1 MKFLYEKVR
10 GTIEVAGI
18 EQSKIRNF
26 CIIAH
31 IDHGKSTLADRI
43 IEMTGLLTSREMQ
56 SQVLDNMELERE
68 RGITIKAQAV
78 RTVYRAKNGEEYIFN
93 LIDTP
98 GHVDFNYE
106 VSRSLAA
113 CDGAILVVDAAQG
126 VEAQTLAN
134 VYLALDHD
142 LDVMPVINKIDLP
155 SAEPDR
161 VIEEVED
168 VVGIEAMDAPQISAK
183 TGLNVEQVLEQI
195 VEKIPAPEG
204 NPAAP
209 LKALI
214 FDSLYDSYKGVIVF
228 CRIKEGTVRKGTPI
242 LMMATGA
249 KAEVVEVGYFGAGQF
264 IPCEEL
270 SAGMVGYITASLKN
284 VKDTRVGDTI
294 TDASN
299 PCGEP
304 LPGYK
309 KVNPMVY
316 CGMYP
321 ADGAKYPDLRDA
333 LEKLQLN
340 DASLQFEPETS
351 IALGFGYRCGFLG
364 LLHLEIIQERL
375 EREYN
380 LDLVTTAPG
389 VIYKVHKTN
398 GEVIELTNPSNLPDP
413 SEIEY
418 MEEPMV
424 KAEIMVTSE
433 FIGAIMDLCQER
445 RGVYD
450 GMEYIEE
457 TRAVLR
463 YHLPLN
469 EIIYDFFDALKSRS
483 RGYASFD
490 YEMDDYV
497 QSNLVK
503 LDILI
508 NKEEVDALSFII
520 HADTAYERGRKMCEK
535 LKEEIPRQLF
545 EIPIQAAIGSKII
558 ARETVKAM
566 RKDVLAKCYGGDISR
581 KRKLLEKQKEGK
593 KRMRQV
599 GNVEIPQKAF
609 MSVLKL
615 DDK

>member
-1 MKFLYEKVR
+1 M
-10 GTIEVAGI
+10 ID
-18 EQSKIRNF
+18 QSKIRNF

-43 IEMTGLLTSREMQ
+43 IEKTGTLTEREMQ

-68 RGITIKAQAV
+68 RGITIKSQAV
-78 RTVYRAKNGEEYIFN
+78 RIVYKANDGEEYIFN

-126 VEAQTLAN
+126 IEAQTLAN

-142 LDVMPVINKIDLP
+142 LDVLPVINKIDLP
-155 SAEPDR
+155 SADPDR
-161 VIEEVED
+161 VVNEIED
-168 VVGIEAMDAPQISAK
+168 VIGLEAHDAPRISAK
-183 TGLNVEQVLEQI
+183 TGLNVEGVLEQI
-195 VEKIPAPEG
+195 VTKIPAPQG
-204 NPAAP
+204 DVNAP

-214 FDSLYDSYKGVIVF
+214 FDSIYDAYKGVIVF
-228 CRIKEGTVRKGTPI
+228 CRVMDGRVKKGTQI
-242 LMMATGA
+242 RMMATGFTT
-249 KAEVVEVGYFGAGQF
+249 EVVEVGYFGAGQF
-264 IPCEEL
+264 IPCDEL
-270 SAGMVGYITASLKN
+270 TAGMVGYITASIKN
-284 VKDTRVGDTI
+284 LGDTRVGDTV
-294 TDASN
+294 TDN
-299 PCGEP
+299 ERPCAEA

-309 KVNPMVY
+309 KVQPMVY
-316 CGMYP
+316 CGLYP
-321 ADGAKYPDLRDA
+321 ADGARYGDLRDA

-340 DASLQFEPETS
+340 DASLFFEPETS
-351 IALGFGYRCGFLG
+351 IALGFGFRCGFLG

-389 VIYKVHKTN
+389 VVYKVYKTN

-424 KAEIMVTSE
+424 NAEIMVTTE

-445 RGVYD
+445 RGQYN
-450 GMEYIEE
+450 GMEYMEE
-457 TRAVLR
+457 TRALLK
-463 YHLPLN
+463 YKLPLN

-483 RGYASFD
+483 RGYASLD
-490 YEMDDYV
+490 YELCGYER
-497 QSNLVK
+497 SELVK
-503 LDILI
+503 LDILV
-508 NKEEVDALSFII
+508 NKEEVDALSFIV

-558 ARETVKAM
+558 ARETVRAM

-581 KRKLLEKQKEGK
+581 KKKLLEKQKEGK

>member
-1 MKFLYEKVR
+1 MAVMD
-10 GTIEVAGI
+10 
-18 EQSKIRNF
+18 QSKIRNF

-56 SQVLDNMELERE
+56 SQVLDNMDLERE
-68 RGITIKAQAV
+68 RGITIKSQAV
-78 RTVYRAKNGEEYIFN
+78 RTVYRAKDGEEYIFN

-126 VEAQTLAN
+126 IEAQTLAN

-142 LDVMPVINKIDLP
+142 LEVFPVINKVDLP
-155 SAEPDR
+155 SARPDW
-161 VIEEVED
+161 VANEIED
-168 VVGIEAMDAPQISAK
+168 VIGLEAHDAPRISAK
-183 TGLNVEQVLEQI
+183 TGLNVEDVLEAI
-195 VEKIPAPEG
+195 VHKIPAPNG
-204 NPAAP
+204 DPQAP
-209 LKALI
+209 LQALI
-214 FDSLYDSYKGVIVF
+214 FDSLYDSYKGVIIF
-228 CRIKEGTVRKGTPI
+228 CRVREGSVKKGTKI
-242 LMMATGA
+242 RMMATGA
-249 KAEVVEVGYFGAGQF
+249 EEEVVEVGYFGAGQF

-270 SAGMVGYITASLKN
+270 SAGMVGYITASIKN

-294 TDASN
+294 TDADR
-299 PCGEP
+299 PCESP

-309 KVNPMVY
+309 KVTPMVY
-316 CGMYP
+316 CGLYP
-321 ADGAKYPDLRDA
+321 ADGARYNDLRDA

-340 DASLQFEPETS
+340 DASLFFEPETS
-351 IALGFGYRCGFLG
+351 IALGFGFRCGFLG

-380 LDLVTTAPG
+380 LDLVTTAPS
-389 VIYKVHKTN
+389 VVYRIHKKN
-398 GEVIELTNPSNLPDP
+398 GDIIDLTNPSNMPDP

-418 MEEPMV
+418 MEEPV
-424 KAEIMVTSE
+424 VSAEIMVTTE
-433 FIGAIMDLCQER
+433 FVGAIMTLCQER
-445 RGVYD
+445 RGIYKD
-450 GMEYIEE
+450 TEYIESG
-457 TRAVLR
+457 RALLK
-463 YHLPLN
+463 YDLPLN

-490 YEMDDYV
+490 YELKGYE
-497 QSNLVK
+497 QSELVK

-508 NKEEVDALSFII
+508 NKEEVDALSFIVFSGS
-520 HADTAYERGRKMCEK
+520 AYERGRKMCEK
-535 LKEEIPRQLF
+535 LKDEIPRHLF
-545 EIPIQAAIGSKII
+545 EIPIQAAVGGKII

-581 KRKLLEKQKEGK
+581 KKKLLEKQKEGK

-615 DDK
+615 DNE

>member
-1 MKFLYEKVR
+1 MA
-10 GTIEVAGI
+10 ID
-18 EQSKIRNF
+18 QSKIRNF
-26 CIIAH
+26 CIVAH

-43 IEMTGLLTSREMQ
+43 IEMTGLLTDREMQ
-56 SQVLDNMELERE
+56 AQVLENMDLERE
-68 RGITIKAQAV
+68 RGITIKSQAV
-78 RTVYRAKNGEEYIFN
+78 RIIYKAKDGEEYIFN

-126 VEAQTLAN
+126 IEAQTLAN
-134 VYLALDHD
+134 VYLVLDHD
-142 LDVMPVINKIDLP
+142 LDVLPVINKIDLP
-155 SAEPDR
+155 SAEPQR
-161 VIEEVED
+161 VKDEIED
-168 VVGIEAMDAPQISAK
+168 VIGLEAQDAPLISAK
-183 TGLNVEQVLEQI
+183 TGLNVEEVLEQI
-195 VEKIPAPEG
+195 VTKLPAPTG
-204 NPAAP
+204 DPKAP
-209 LKALI
+209 LQALI
-214 FDSLYDSYKGVIVF
+214 FDSLYDAYKGVIVF
-228 CRIKEGTVRKGTPI
+228 CRIKEGRLRPGDQV

-249 KAEVVEVGYFGAGQF
+249 TADVVEVGYFGAGQF
-264 IPCEEL
+264 IPCDEL
-270 SAGMVGYITASLKN
+270 SAGMVGYMTASIKN

-294 TDASN
+294 THKKH
-299 PCGEP
+299 PCKEP

-316 CGMYP
+316 CGLYP

-351 IALGFGYRCGFLG
+351 VALGFGFRCGFLG

-389 VIYKVHKTN
+389 VVYRVYKTD
-398 GEVIELTNPSNLPDP
+398 GTMIELTNPSNLPDP

-418 MEEPMV
+418 MEEPV
-424 KAEIMVTSE
+424 VEAEIMVTSE
-433 FIGAIMDLCQER
+433 YIGAIMDLCQER
-445 RGVYD
+445 RGTYIS
-450 GMEYIEE
+450 MEYMEE
-457 TRAVLR
+457 TRALLK
-463 YHLPLN
+463 YTLPLN

-490 YEMDDYV
+490 YEMKGYV
-497 QSNLVK
+497 KSDLVK

-508 NKEEVDALSFII
+508 NKEEVDALSFIVFSG
-520 HADTAYERGRKMCEK
+520 TAYERGRKMCEK
-535 LKEEIPRQLF
+535 LKEEIPRHLF
-545 EIPIQAAIGSKII
+545 EIPIQAAVGSKVI

-581 KRKLLEKQKEGK
+581 KKKLLEKQKEGK

-599 GNVEIPQKAF
+599 GNVEIPQEAF

-615 DDK
+615 DED

>member
-1 MKFLYEKVR
+1 MADFD
-10 GTIEVAGI
+10 
-18 EQSKIRNF
+18 QSKIRNF

-43 IEMTGLLTSREMQ
+43 IEMTGLLTEREMQ
-56 SQVLDNMELERE
+56 SQVLDNMDLERE
-68 RGITIKAQAV
+68 RGITIKAQTV
-78 RTVYRAKNGEEYIFN
+78 RTVYKAKDGEEYIFN

-126 VEAQTLAN
+126 IEAQTLAN

-155 SAEPDR
+155 SAGPER
-161 VIEEVED
+161 VINEIED
-168 VVGIEAMDAPQISAK
+168 VIGIEAQDAPQISAK
-183 TGLNVEQVLEQI
+183 TGLNVEEVLEQI
-195 VEKIPAPEG
+195 VEKVPAPTG
-204 NPAAP
+204 DPQAP
-209 LKALI
+209 LQALI
-214 FDSLYDSYKGVIVF
+214 FDSVYDSYKGVIVF
-228 CRIKEGTVRKGTPI
+228 CRIKEGKIRKGTTVR
-242 LMMATGA
+242 MMATGA
-249 KAEVVEVGYFGAGQF
+249 VEDVVEVGYFGAGQF

-270 SAGMVGYITASLKN
+270 SAGMVGYFTASIKN
-284 VKDTRVGDTI
+284 VKDTRVGDTV
-294 TDASN
+294 TDNSR
-299 PCGEP
+299 PCSEP

-316 CGMYP
+316 CGVYP
-321 ADGAKYPDLRDA
+321 ADGAKYGDLRDA

-340 DASLQFEPETS
+340 DASLQYEPETS
-351 IALGFGYRCGFLG
+351 IALGFGFRCGFLG

-398 GEVIELTNPSNLPDP
+398 GEVMDLTNPSNLPDP
-413 SEIEY
+413 STIEY

-424 KAEIMVTSE
+424 KAEIMVTTE
-433 FIGAIMDLCQER
+433 FIGPIMDLCQER
-445 RGVYD
+445 RGQYQ
-450 GMEYIEE
+450 GMEYMET
-457 TRAVLR
+457 TRALLT
-463 YHLPLN
+463 YHMPLN

-490 YEMDDYV
+490 YEMIGYER
-497 QSNLVK
+497 SELVK
-503 LDILI
+503 LDILV
-508 NKEEVDALSFII
+508 NKEEVDALSFIVFEGS
-520 HADTAYERGRKMCEK
+520 AYERGRKMCEK

-545 EIPIQAAIGSKII
+545 EIPIQAAVGGKII
-558 ARETVKAM
+558 ARETVRAM

-581 KRKLLEKQKEGK
+581 KKKLLEKQKEGK

-615 DDK
+615 DED

>member
-1 MKFLYEKVR
+1 MADFD
-10 GTIEVAGI
+10 
-18 EQSKIRNF
+18 QSKIRNF

-43 IEMTGLLTSREMQ
+43 IEMTGLLTEREMQ
-56 SQVLDNMELERE
+56 SQVLDNMDLERE
-68 RGITIKAQAV
+68 RGITIKAQTV
-78 RTVYRAKNGEEYIFN
+78 RTVYKAKDGEEYIFN

-126 VEAQTLAN
+126 IEAQTLAN

-155 SAEPDR
+155 SAEPER
-161 VIEEVED
+161 VINEIED
-168 VVGIEAMDAPQISAK
+168 VIGIEAQDAPQISAK
-183 TGLNVEQVLEQI
+183 TGLNVEEVLEQI
-195 VEKIPAPEG
+195 VEKVPAPTG
-204 NPAAP
+204 DPQAP
-209 LKALI
+209 LQALI
-214 FDSLYDSYKGVIVF
+214 FDSVYDSYKGVIVF
-228 CRIKEGTVRKGTPI
+228 CRIKEGKIRKGTTVR
-242 LMMATGA
+242 MMATGA
-249 KAEVVEVGYFGAGQF
+249 VEDVVEVGYFGAGQF

-270 SAGMVGYITASLKN
+270 SAGMVGYFTASIKN
-284 VKDTRVGDTI
+284 VKDTRVGDTV
-294 TDASN
+294 TDNSR
-299 PCGEP
+299 PCSEP

-316 CGMYP
+316 CGVYP
-321 ADGAKYPDLRDA
+321 ADGAKYGDLRDA

-340 DASLQFEPETS
+340 DASLQYEPETS
-351 IALGFGYRCGFLG
+351 IALGFGFRCGFLG

-380 LDLVTTAPG
+380 LDLVTTAPS
-389 VIYKVHKTN
+389 VIYKVYKTN
-398 GEVIELTNPSNLPDP
+398 GEIIELTNPTNLPDP

-424 KAEIMVTSE
+424 KAEIMVTTE

-445 RGVYD
+445 RGQYE
-450 GMEYIEE
+450 GMEYMEE
-457 TRAVLR
+457 TRALLKYR
-463 YHLPLN
+463 LPLN

-483 RGYASFD
+483 RGYASLD
-490 YEMDDYV
+490 YELDGYER
-497 QSNLVK
+497 SELVK
-503 LDILI
+503 LDILV
-508 NKEEVDALSFII
+508 NKEEVDALSFIV

-535 LKEEIPRQLF
+535 LKDEIPRQLF
-545 EIPIQAAIGSKII
+545 EIPIQAAIGSKVI
-558 ARETVKAM
+558 ARETVRAM

-581 KRKLLEKQKEGK
+581 KKKLLEKQKEGK